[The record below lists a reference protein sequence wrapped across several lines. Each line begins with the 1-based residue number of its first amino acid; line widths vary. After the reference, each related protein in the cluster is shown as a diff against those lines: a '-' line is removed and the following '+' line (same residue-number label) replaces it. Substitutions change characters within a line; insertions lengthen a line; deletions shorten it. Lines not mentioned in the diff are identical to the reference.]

1 MQVAVERTLQV
12 EGMDCAGCANRLGV
26 ALGRL
31 EGVVRAKAD
40 HEAGRVAVRFD
51 PERVSEERIKERI
64 RSAGFDAREEV

>member
-1 MQVAVERTLQV
+1 MAVERTLEV